1 MSLCLRNREADPRGF
16 LVSGRHEQTKP
27 RRSLFEPGVSLGAVV
42 KQKET
47 AFTLGGT
54 ALEGEDMVLPDIE
67 VQSNIKG
74 S

>member
-1 MSLCLRNREADPRGF
+1 M
-16 LVSGRHEQTKP
+16 SGRHEQTKP
-27 RRSLFEPGVSLGAVV
+27 RRALFEPGVSPGAVV

-54 ALEGEDMVLPDIE
+54 TLEGEDMVLPDMG
-67 VQSNIKG
+67 VQRNIKG